1 MRNLGLLILNNLKV
15 TFRKKGNII
24 VYIFLP
30 LVGVL
35 VSMIM
40 YSTPNAR
47 TLRLGFTDHDS
58 GMAALELKD
67 KLAATED
74 FSVVDV
80 GEDEINKKLLDF
92 ELDAVVVVPEGYT
105 ESILGGNAAAIE
117 IVSLKGKEVTA
128 GVEQLIYRHSASMS
142 LLSAASGGDPA
153 GFDRL
158 LSQTRDNDIEFNV
171 LSAEDRS
178 ADKAMTRT
186 SLGFLIM
193 FVMLGS
199 GFTSMI
205 VLKEKRDRTYHR
217 VCSAPVS
224 SKQYIFA
231 NTLTGLIICILQIVM
246 IQLAMKFV
254 FGIETGISD
263 IHMFITLLMFALVAV
278 GLGLLITAFSSS
290 SYMAGTLSTL
300 VLTPTCMLG
309 GCYWDYE
316 LMPDFM
322 QKIGYFTPQ
331 RWVMEAIRKMQDG
344 GTLESITLNLLVLAA
359 FALAFLLIAA
369 FRQSRTENM
378 QKFV

>member
-1 MRNLGLLILNNLKV
+1 
-15 TFRKKGNII
+15 
-24 VYIFLP
+24 
-30 LVGVL
+30 
-35 VSMIM
+35 
-40 YSTPNAR
+40 
-47 TLRLGFTDHDS
+47 
-58 GMAALELKD
+58 
-67 KLAATED
+67 
-74 FSVVDV
+74 
-80 GEDEINKKLLDF
+80 
-92 ELDAVVVVPEGYT
+92 
-105 ESILGGNAAAIE
+105 
-117 IVSLKGKEVTA
+117 
-128 GVEQLIYRHSASMS
+128 
-142 LLSAASGGDPA
+142 
-153 GFDRL
+153 
-158 LSQTRDNDIEFNV
+158 
-171 LSAEDRS
+171 
-178 ADKAMTRT
+178 
-186 SLGFLIM
+186 
-193 FVMLGS
+193 
-199 GFTSMI
+199 
-205 VLKEKRDRTYHR
+205 
-217 VCSAPVS
+217 
-224 SKQYIFA
+224 
-231 NTLTGLIICILQIVM
+231 M